1 MKKNCLG
8 NLCIL
13 VLPLLVFVCL
23 WLCLSLK
30 IGLLFYALFSIG
42 IYIHITM
49 TTLAVVLAGREIN
62 SDGDVFWKMLFLTL
76 SCLCFALFYA
86 I

>member
-1 MKKNCLG
+1 MRNCLG

-13 VLPLLVFVCL
+13 FLPLLIFGGL
-23 WLCLSLK
+23 WFFFSLK
-30 IGLLFYALFSIG
+30 IGLLFYGLFSIG
-42 IYIHITM
+42 MYIHITM

-62 SDGDVFWKMLFLTL
+62 SDGDTFWKMLFLFL
-76 SCLCFALFYA
+76 SCLSFALFYA